1 MVGPATMR
9 KKYSDSPTGEGVAK
23 VDSRHAAIESGPGSD
38 CRLIGWRSNRNVS
51 VSTANVAVVHPL
63 SRSMSRLRERRAV
76 SSSRNTSIRSVT
88 FRPAGPT
95 KPTRSVWTGAPIAGW
110 R

>member
-1 MVGPATMR
+1 MGPETMR
-9 KKYSDSPTGEGVAK
+9 KKYSDSPTGDVAN

-38 CRLIGWRSNRNVS
+38 CMLIGWRSNRKVS
-51 VSTANVAVVHPL
+51 VSTAKDAAVHPL
-63 SRSMSRLRERRAV
+63 SRSSSRSRERRAV

-88 FRPAGPT
+88 LRPSGPM
-95 KPTRSVWTGAPIAGW
+95 KPTRSVRMGAPIAGC